1 MEILSGKQLHRLH
14 PRSDVR
20 RVILDC
26 KRQHERIGRGGK
38 KIKETNFAELTRR
51 VLLQSYA
58 PASVVTDGHG
68 NILYVHGDTGRY
80 LRPAPGQATLNVVDM
95 ARDGLQLELR
105 AALNS
110 AVQGTPT
117 LNREVPVKTNGD
129 LHTVSFS
136 VRPLSEPD
144 ASQGLLL
151 VSFQDVAE
159 PMPEKLAPGRPGR
172 GKGAAPGHV
181 ELLRVEEL
189 ERELAYT
196 KENLHATIEEQ
207 QASNEEL
214 KSTNEELQSTNEELQ
229 STNEELETSK
239 EELQSLNEELTMV
252 NAELQ
257 AKIEQLAAMQNDMKN
272 LLGNINTGTV
282 FLSDALNIKRFTREA
297 ARVYRLVASDVG
309 RSLHD
314 IKSAIEGDDLLAD
327 AQTVLNSLA
336 PREREVHTVDGDW
349 YLARI
354 QPYRT
359 LDNVIDGVVLTF
371 TDITK
376 RIQAEAETREA
387 REFAEAIVN
396 TIREPLI
403 VLDGKLKTVA
413 ASRSFYQNF
422 HVAPEDTTGRH
433 IYELG
438 NRQWNIPKLKELL
451 ETILP
456 LNRSF
461 EGFEMEHDFPGIGKR
476 KMLLNARRITGKAGE
491 TQLILL
497 AIEDVTDRNMQ

>member
-1 MEILSGKQLHRLH
+1 
-14 PRSDVR
+14 
-20 RVILDC
+20 
-26 KRQHERIGRGGK
+26 
-38 KIKETNFAELTRR
+38 
-51 VLLQSYA
+51 
-58 PASVVTDGHG
+58 
-68 NILYVHGDTGRY
+68 
-80 LRPAPGQATLNVVDM
+80 VVDM
-95 ARDGLQLELR
+95 ARDGLQLELC

-110 AVQGTPT
+110 AGQGVPT
-117 LNREVPVKTNGD
+117 LNREVSVKTNGD
-129 LHTVSFS
+129 LHIVSFS
-136 VRPLSEPD
+136 VRPLLDPD

-159 PMPEKLAPGRPGR
+159 PMSEKLAPGLPGR
-172 GKGAAPGHV
+172 GKGVAPGHV

-196 KENLHATIEEQ
+196 KENLQATIEEQ

-239 EELQSLNEELTMV
+239 EELQSLNEELTTV

-257 AKIEQLAAMQNDMKN
+257 AKIEQLAGMQNDMKN
-272 LLGNINTGTV
+272 LLDNINVGTL
-282 FLSDALNIKRFTREA
+282 FLNDALNIKRFTREA

-309 RSLHD
+309 RPLCD
-314 IKSAIEGDDLLAD
+314 IKSDIEGEDLLAD
-327 AQTVLNSLA
+327 AQAVLDSLA
-336 PREREVHTVDGDW
+336 PREREVRTVGGKW

-376 RIQAEAETREA
+376 RIQAEAEIREA

-396 TIREPLI
+396 TLRESLI
-403 VLDGKLKTVA
+403 VLDGKLKIVS
-413 ASRSFYQNF
+413 ASRSFYENF
-422 HVAPEDTTGRH
+422 HVAPEDTTGRQL
-433 IYELG
+433 YEVG
-438 NRQWNIPKLKELL
+438 NRQWDILKLRELL

-456 LNRSF
+456 LNQSF
-461 EGFEMEHDFPGIGKR
+461 EGFEVEHKFPDIGKR
-476 KMLLNARRITGKAGE
+476 RMLLNARRVTGKAGE

-497 AIEDVTDRNMQ
+497 AIEDVTDRDVQ